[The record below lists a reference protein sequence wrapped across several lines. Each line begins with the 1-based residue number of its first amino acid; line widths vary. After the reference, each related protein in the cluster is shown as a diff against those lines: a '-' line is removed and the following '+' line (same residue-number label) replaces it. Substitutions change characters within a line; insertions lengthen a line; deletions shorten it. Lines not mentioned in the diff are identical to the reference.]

1 MLSFWECA
9 FHYVL
14 PFALVV
20 AKSNEQFIAYV
31 LRLICLRNWISSV
44 SLFAGIASSY
54 RSYMM
59 SLEIRQRGS
68 SRWSN
73 GWLIRPG
80 SWS

>member
-1 MLSFWECA
+1 MLSFWEYA

-14 PFALVV
+14 LFALVV
-20 AKSNEQFIAYV
+20 GRSNEQFIEYV
-31 LRLICLRNWISSV
+31 LRLICPRNWISSI
-44 SLFAGIASSY
+44 SLFAGIALSC

-68 SRWSN
+68 SLWSN

-80 SWS
+80 S